1 MRFMPFSYFCTC
13 WNVRPSA
20 FPSFS
25 WLIASICRR
34 IRTRLPTC
42 LSMEFVAF
50 SPTTRLPRA
59 TRTFPHVSDI
69 GDPQL
74 GVLRSHRF
82 WTDHISGADVADA
95 PICNQEPTQRGSD
108 GGFRQELAQKL
119 GVHPRLRGRP
129 RRRGLGASRRN
140 VPYAQCLWTSRRT
153 ASGEL
158 PTRPTAAA
166 SSSLL
171 QPMVSAQ

>member
-42 LSMEFVAF
+42 LSTEFVDF
-50 SPTTRLPRA
+50 SPTTQIPRA
-59 TRTFPHVSDI
+59 TRTFPHASDI

-74 GVLRSHRF
+74 GYFALIVFGRKHSRRYLRYELNTRGC
-82 WTDHISGADVADA
+82 DGDV
-95 PICNQEPTQRGSD
+95 
-108 GGFRQELAQKL
+108 RQELAAPV
-119 GVHPRLRGRP
+119 G
-129 RRRGLGASRRN
+129 
-140 VPYAQCLWTSRRT
+140 
-153 ASGEL
+153 
-158 PTRPTAAA
+158 
-166 SSSLL
+166 
-171 QPMVSAQ
+171 